1 MDFEHSAATRG
12 PPLRETRYRHDVRW
26 ASRSPRRSSTLVAQI
41 KIGTLGPS
49 RAGDEGFS
57 CGLCIRAPLGL
68 PLGLSAVR
76 VDAR

>member
-12 PPLRETRYRHDVRW
+12 GPLRETRRW